1 MTDYVFDTE
10 PLIAYFY
17 GETGAD
23 EVRERLEAIENE
35 EVAAAIAHV
44 TAAEVMYKIA
54 RLETGRP
61 NEIAP
66 TEDELAVGERDV
78 RVLQGFGVTIET
90 PPWRLAGRIKAPGGI
105 SIGDAYAAALAAAED
120 ATLVVG
126 ADSEFDDLAVD
137 VDLHRIR
144 EDPV

>member
-17 GETGAD
+17 DEPGAD
-23 EVRERLEAIENE
+23 DVSERLEAVENE
-35 EVAAAIAHV
+35 EVTAAIAHV

-66 TEDELAVGERDV
+66 TEDELEVGERDV

-90 PPWRLAGRIKAPGGI
+90 PPWRLAARIKAPGGI
-105 SIGDAYAAALAAAED
+105 SIGDAYAVALAAAED

-126 ADSEFDDLAVD
+126 TDSEFDDLAVD
-137 VDLHRIR
+137 VDLHRVR
-144 EDPV
+144 EDTV

>member
-1 MTDYVFDTE
+1 MTDYIFDTE

-17 GETGAD
+17 DEPGAGD
-23 EVRERLEAIENE
+23 VSERLEAVENE
-35 EVAAAIAHV
+35 EATGAIAHV

-54 RLETGRP
+54 RLETGNP
-61 NEIAP
+61 NEVAP
-66 TEDELAVGERDV
+66 TEDELEVGERDV
-78 RVLQGFGVTIET
+78 RVLQGFGLTIGS
-90 PPWRLAGRIKAPGGI
+90 PSWRLVARVKAPGGV
-105 SIGDAYAAALAAAED
+105 SIGDSYAVALAIAED

-126 ADSEFDDLAVD
+126 ADPEFDDLPVD